1 MLTKARVKNFK
12 KLSSLC
18 PKKIS
23 IMNSPRRPLFSE
35 IYIYIFHKKQ
45 SSNFLLSSHGSSFGL
60 QLWQDALLRTLNQW
74 ENVI

>member
-35 IYIYIFHKKQ
+35 TFLFIDQ
-45 SSNFLLSSHGSSFGL
+45 SKPKRQIVLMGQIKEHL
-60 QLWQDALLRTLNQW
+60 
-74 ENVI
+74 V